1 MYERLLRTFDNLRH
15 FYCLQDHTTSNNKMG
30 KDKHKDGEAATSETN
45 NPQDGRRDSRR
56 DHSRNQEARDATLA
70 QTITETSH
78 KGGGEGSCAL
88 PGYSQ

>member
-1 MYERLLRTFDNLRH
+1 
-15 FYCLQDHTTSNNKMG
+15 MG

-45 NPQDGRRDSRR
+45 R
-56 DHSRNQEARDATLA
+56 DHSRDQEAKDAALA
-70 QTITETSH
+70 QTITVSSC